1 MTEGQQESI
10 YLVYVNVCNALIYAE
25 DMLIDDTLSKSA
37 RDVMRVIRDRL
48 RWIKTNMDI
57 KAEQDVSKT
66 VDTLRY
72 DGVMRLLSSMPE
84 RDGQPVHHIFLQ
96 AISGA
101 GRVDVHIIQGRVWND
116 GLHGNKRL

>member
-57 KAEQDVSKT
+57 KVEQDVSKT

-72 DGVMRLLSSMPE
+72 DGVMRLLSSMP
-84 RDGQPVHHIFLQ
+84 DKY
-96 AISGA
+96 
-101 GRVDVHIIQGRVWND
+101 QGELEDLIVNY
-116 GLHGNKRL
+116 LKSIENV

>member
-10 YLVYVNVCNALIYAE
+10 YLVYVNVCNALIYAD
-25 DMLIDDTLSKSA
+25 DMLVDDTLSKPA

-72 DGVMRLLSSMPE
+72 DGVMRLLSSMP
-84 RDGQPVHHIFLQ
+84 DKY
-96 AISGA
+96 
-101 GRVDVHIIQGRVWND
+101 QGELEDLIVNY
-116 GLHGNKRL
+116 LKSIENV

>member
-25 DMLIDDTLSKSA
+25 DMLIDESLSKSA

-48 RWIKTNMDI
+48 KWIKTNMDI

-72 DGVMRLLSSMPE
+72 DGVMRLMSSLPE
-84 RDGQPVHHIFLQ
+84 KY
-96 AISGA
+96 
-101 GRVDVHIIQGRVWND
+101 QGELEDLIVNY
-116 GLHGNKRL
+116 LKSIENV

>member
-25 DMLIDDTLSKSA
+25 DMLIDESLSKSA

-48 RWIKTNMDI
+48 KWIKTNMDI

-72 DGVMRLLSSMPE
+72 DGVMRLMSSLPE
-84 RDGQPVHHIFLQ
+84 KH
-96 AISGA
+96 
-101 GRVDVHIIQGRVWND
+101 QGELEDLIVNY
-116 GLHGNKRL
+116 LKSIENV

>member
-1 MTEGQQESI
+1 MTQGQQESI

-25 DMLIDDTLSKSA
+25 DMLLDDTLSKSA

-72 DGVMRLLSSMPE
+72 DGVLRLLSSMPE
-84 RDGQPVHHIFLQ
+84 QYQEELEDLIVNYLKSIEN
-96 AISGA
+96 
-101 GRVDVHIIQGRVWND
+101 V
-116 GLHGNKRL
+116 

>member
-37 RDVMRVIRDRL
+37 MDVMRVIRDRL

-72 DGVMRLLSSMPE
+72 DGVMRLLSSMP
-84 RDGQPVHHIFLQ
+84 DKY
-96 AISGA
+96 
-101 GRVDVHIIQGRVWND
+101 QGELEDLIVNY
-116 GLHGNKRL
+116 LKSIENV

>member
-48 RWIKTNMDI
+48 R
-57 KAEQDVSKT
+57 
-66 VDTLRY
+66 
-72 DGVMRLLSSMPE
+72 
-84 RDGQPVHHIFLQ
+84 
-96 AISGA
+96 
-101 GRVDVHIIQGRVWND
+101 
-116 GLHGNKRL
+116 

>member
-25 DMLIDDTLSKSA
+25 DMLIDDTLSKTA

-48 RWIKTNMDI
+48 KWIKTNMDI
-57 KAEQDVSKT
+57 KADQDVSKT

-72 DGVMRLLSSMPE
+72 DGVLRLLSSMPE
-84 RDGQPVHHIFLQ
+84 KY
-96 AISGA
+96 
-101 GRVDVHIIQGRVWND
+101 QGELEDLIVNY
-116 GLHGNKRL
+116 LKSIENV

>member
-72 DGVMRLLSSMPE
+72 DGVMRLLSSMPDKYQGE
-84 RDGQPVHHIFLQ
+84 LED
-96 AISGA
+96 
-101 GRVDVHIIQGRVWND
+101 IIVNY
-116 GLHGNKRL
+116 LKSIENV

>member
-25 DMLIDDTLSKSA
+25 DMLVDDTLSKTA

-48 RWIKTNMDI
+48 KWIKTNMDI
-57 KAEQDVSKT
+57 KADQDVSKT

-72 DGVMRLLSSMPE
+72 DGVLRLLSSMPE
-84 RDGQPVHHIFLQ
+84 KY
-96 AISGA
+96 
-101 GRVDVHIIQGRVWND
+101 QGELEDLIVNY
-116 GLHGNKRL
+116 LKSIENV